1 MSGIFPPIQVNMFL
15 LSRGRSAVETQRS
28 VLALLCVLVVVGGF
42 SAAPTSARVA
52 LPGNDFRECGP
63 TPGIIDDHP
72 PSYPYVRGP
81 VGCKRADKITRRYAV
96 KVLASNYET
105 WAHEI
110 EGFRCRLLGYYGD
123 GTVAR
128 CGGSDR
134 RVIQI
139 VSGG

>member
-1 MSGIFPPIQVNMFL
+1 MKTL
-15 LSRGRSAVETQRS
+15 RS
-28 VLALLCVLVVVGGF
+28 VLASFAVLAVVGMV
-42 SAAPTSARVA
+42 SAAPTSALVA

-63 TPGIIDDHP
+63 TPGIIAEHP
-72 PSYPYVRGP
+72 PSYPYVKGP
-81 VGCKRADKITRRYAV
+81 VGCKLADMIARRYAV
-96 KVLASNYET
+96 KVLASEYET

-128 CGGSDR
+128 CEGSDR
-134 RVIQI
+134 RVIKI

>member
-1 MSGIFPPIQVNMFL
+1 MFF
-15 LSRGRSAVETQRS
+15 LSRGGSAVETHRS
-28 VLALLCVLVVVGGF
+28 VLGLFAVVLVIVGGL
-42 SAAPTSARVA
+42 SASPTSARVA

-63 TPGIIDDHP
+63 TPGIIDEHP
-72 PSYPYVRGP
+72 PSYPYVKGP
-81 VGCKRADKITRRYAV
+81 VGCKLADKIARRYAV
-96 KVLASNYET
+96 KVLASDYEI

-128 CGGSDR
+128 CGGSNHR
-134 RVIQI
+134 AIKI

>member
-1 MSGIFPPIQVNMFL
+1 MFL
-15 LSRGRSAVETQRS
+15 LSRTECPLKTLRSF
-28 VLALLCVLVVVGGF
+28 LASFAVLVVFGAIA
-42 SAAPTSARVA
+42 AAPTTAQIA

-63 TPGIIDDHP
+63 TPGIIDEHP
-72 PSYPYVRGP
+72 PSYPYVKGP
-81 VGCKRADKITRRYAV
+81 VGCNLADKIARRYAV
-96 KVLASNYET
+96 KVLASEYET

-128 CGGSDR
+128 CGGSNR
-134 RVIQI
+134 RVIKI